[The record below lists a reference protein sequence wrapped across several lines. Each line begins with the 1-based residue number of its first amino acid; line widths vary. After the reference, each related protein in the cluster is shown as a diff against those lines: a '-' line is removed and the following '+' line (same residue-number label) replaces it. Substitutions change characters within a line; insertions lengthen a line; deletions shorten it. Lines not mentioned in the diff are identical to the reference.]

1 MEAVTGIAIENPGG
15 LVRSRRETNEFFR
28 IFWSVKLPYI
38 TDFSGLRMIFC
49 RFSKGAR
56 FSR

>member
-15 LVRSRRETNEFFR
+15 LVRSRRETNEFFW

-38 TDFSGLRMIFC
+38 TVDFLKEHVLADKVRLS
-49 RFSKGAR
+49 
-56 FSR
+56 